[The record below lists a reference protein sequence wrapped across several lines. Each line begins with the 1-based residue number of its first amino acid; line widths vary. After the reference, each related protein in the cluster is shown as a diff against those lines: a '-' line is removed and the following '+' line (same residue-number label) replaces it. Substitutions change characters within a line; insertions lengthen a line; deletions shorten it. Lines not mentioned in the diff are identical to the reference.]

1 MNKGVIDHVKVKNQ
15 QQEQYSLDKKQIDSP
30 VVENI
35 LARVR
40 SCPTSGSQRRS
51 QEIARRR
58 QEWIGG
64 EEFSPNPESHFVQTL
79 RGCFVAQGDCPNKNV
94 TFWLY
99 SKETRNNPKLL
110 DPLDLD
116 PKDFLP
122 KQKVI
127 ILLHGYSGHRDY
139 APNTSI
145 RPALLDNEFV
155 YVISIDYGPL
165 VREPCFPQSILNAP
179 LVSKC
184 LAQLIN
190 NLVDSGI
197 VENDLLH
204 IIGFSLGSQVAGQ
217 TANYVKQ
224 KLHRITGLDPAK
236 PFFALAISGERL
248 DAEDADFV
256 DVIHTDPPERGV
268 LKPAG
273 HVDFYP
279 NFRVGDQPGCEREED
294 PGSCNHN
301 RAPEFYAESINSKL
315 GFWGIRCHNLLPHVF
330 GRCAAGQSQALMGY
344 YVSPIFN
351 EAASGVE
358 FEVEWDKVAPSG
370 AQMLHCIHIYPPV

>member
-1 MNKGVIDHVKVKNQ
+1 MLCGSRRLSK
-15 QQEQYSLDKKQIDSP
+15 QERDL
-30 VVENI
+30 
-35 LARVR
+35 LALF
-40 SCPTSGSQRRS
+40 Q
-51 QEIARRR
+51 
-58 QEWIGG
+58 
-64 EEFSPNPESHFVQTL
+64 
-79 RGCFVAQGDCPNKNV
+79 
-94 TFWLY
+94 
-99 SKETRNNPKLL
+99 
-110 DPLDLD
+110 
-116 PKDFLP
+116 DFLP

-127 ILLHGYSGHRDY
+127 ILLHGYTGHRDY

-236 PFFALAISGERL
+236 PFFALATSGKRL

-268 LKPAG
+268 LKPLG

-279 NFRVGDQPGCEREED
+279 NFRVGDQPGCEREKD

-344 YVSPIFN
+344 YVSPIVSGTFFLETASTPPFALGHEGAVISRSTSYLFARTAAEHIDHL
-351 EAASGVE
+351 EAKLERNFLAKQFKEMQGGQT
-358 FEVEWDKVAPSG
+358 K
-370 AQMLHCIHIYPPV
+370 